1 MILCSNKPKKINEKV
16 QYIINDYHIF
26 NFLVQGEIV
35 PVQLELST
43 DQLKFQFPDESLEM
57 IITEKVTLS
66 NYGNDNA
73 RYNIKIPENS
83 AFEVNKLSG
92 EIPAGSFHLI
102 NITYKP
108 QNIKDEEKITVE
120 IENGDNKEIHCEGI
134 SNETIC
140 EISQKHIN
148 LGTIGVC

>member
-1 MILCSNKPKKINEKV
+1 
-16 QYIINDYHIF
+16 
-26 NFLVQGEIV
+26 
-35 PVQLELST
+35 
-43 DQLKFQFPDESLEM
+43 M

-108 QNIKDEEKITVE
+108 
-120 IENGDNKEIHCEGI
+120 
-134 SNETIC
+134 
-140 EISQKHIN
+140 
-148 LGTIGVC
+148 